1 MNFIE
6 RIEKIQ
12 TRIILLITLLI
23 FMCGIFVGGM
33 LMSII
38 LYNCCIK

>member
-1 MNFIE
+1 MNFVE

-12 TRIILLITLLI
+12 TRIIILIGILSFI
-23 FMCGIFVGGM
+23 CGVFVGSM